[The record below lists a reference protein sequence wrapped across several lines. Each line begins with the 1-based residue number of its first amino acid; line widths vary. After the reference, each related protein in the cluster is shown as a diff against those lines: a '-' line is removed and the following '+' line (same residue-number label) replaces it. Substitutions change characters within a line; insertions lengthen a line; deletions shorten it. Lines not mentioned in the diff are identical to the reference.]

1 MHLTAVHTEI
11 GDAGMSNAR
20 GFTLIELLVVMAL
33 LAILASI
40 ATPRFLDRVEQSREV
55 VLKQNLHGLRT
66 AIDLY
71 YRDKAKYPDS
81 LQTLANE
88 QYIRAVPEDPMTSR
102 TDTWVIV
109 PPKSGQAQVFDVK
122 SGSAAQTKEGISHA
136 SW

>member
-1 MHLTAVHTEI
+1 VRTAIGEI
-11 GDAGMSNAR
+11 RMRAQSGL
-20 GFTLIELLVVMAL
+20 TLIELLVVMAL

-40 ATPRFLDRVEQSREV
+40 ATPRYLDRVEQSREV

-66 AIDLY
+66 AIDQY

-81 LQTLANE
+81 LQILADE
-88 QYIRAVPEDPMTSR
+88 RYIRAVPEDPMTSR

-109 PPKSGQAQVFDVK
+109 PPKGGQAQVFDVK

>member
-1 MHLTAVHTEI
+1 MAALTAI
-11 GDAGMSNAR
+11 GKAVMRDMQGL
-20 GFTLIELLVVMAL
+20 TLIELLVVMAL

-40 ATPRFLDRVEQSREV
+40 ATPLYLDRVEQSREV

-71 YRDKAKYPDS
+71 YRDKAKYPES
-81 LQTLANE
+81 LQVLADE
-88 QYIRAVPEDPMTSR
+88 RYIRTVPEDPMTSR

-109 PPKSGQAQVFDVK
+109 PPKGGQAQVFDVK
-122 SGSAAQTKEGISHA
+122 SGSPLQTKEGITYA